1 MCGIIGY
8 VGENNAVPYLIR
20 GLKKLE
26 YRGYDSSGIAL
37 QKGGE
42 IFILKRQG
50 KIDALED
57 AVSPELFSFC
67 GIGHTRWATH
77 GKPSQKNAHPHLSRK
92 GIFAVVHNGI
102 IENSES
108 LKNLLTDEGYNFIS
122 DTDTEVI
129 AQLLERNY
137 QGDIKKCLRDT
148 VKSLEGSFAL
158 GIIHKD
164 YPKTIFCAK
173 KDNPLLVSFG
183 SNGGFV
189 FSDTV
194 AVSGCCEC
202 YYSLCDYEFAVV
214 STNGIS
220 FFDIDGKT
228 IEKAPKCICDK
239 GCDCEKAGYPH
250 YMLKEIYEQPEAL
263 KKTLGA
269 YLHRG
274 DIHFPLADMDISFV
288 RSIDRIHIVGCG
300 SAYHAGVYGKYIIE
314 ELTGINTVAEIASE
328 FRYGRVPL
336 TEKSLVVLISQ
347 SGETADTLAA
357 LRKAKEAGAKTLS
370 IINAHSSTMSE
381 ISDMII
387 YTEAGT
393 EVSVATTK
401 AYLCQNAV
409 LYLLG
414 VFIAKSL
421 GRLGEAE
428 YKSLLDDIASIDEKV
443 ESILGARSQIYA
455 VADNLKSA
463 EHIYFIGRNTDYA
476 LSLEGSLKLKE
487 ISYIH
492 CEAYPAGE
500 LKHGTISLIEKGTP
514 VVAVCLRND
523 ILRKTISGIKE
534 VKARGAKIIAITRE
548 EFREY
553 FDYDDTLVTIPCSV
567 SDMLSPILG
576 AVPLQ
581 LLSYHTA
588 VDKGCEVDK
597 PRNLAK
603 SVTVE

>member
-1 MCGIIGY
+1 M
-8 VGENNAVPYLIR
+8 
-20 GLKKLE
+20 KKL
-26 YRGYDSSGIAL
+26 
-37 QKGGE
+37 
-42 IFILKRQG
+42 
-50 KIDALED
+50 
-57 AVSPELFSFC
+57 
-67 GIGHTRWATH
+67 
-77 GKPSQKNAHPHLSRK
+77 
-92 GIFAVVHNGI
+92 AVV
-102 IENSES
+102 
-108 LKNLLTDEGYNFIS
+108 
-122 DTDTEVI
+122 
-129 AQLLERNY
+129 A
-137 QGDIKKCLRDT
+137 
-148 VKSLEGSFAL
+148 
-158 GIIHKD
+158 
-164 YPKTIFCAK
+164 
-173 KDNPLLVSFG
+173 FG
-183 SNGGFV
+183 GNGGFV

-202 YYSLCDYEFAVV
+202 YYSLCDYEFARV
-214 STNGIS
+214 SGDGIS
-220 FFDIDGKT
+220 FFDIDGRTIDKT
-228 IEKAPKCICDK
+228 PKCICDK
-239 GCDCEKAGYPH
+239 DCNCEKAGYPH

-263 KKTLGA
+263 KKTLCA
-269 YLHRG
+269 YISGG
-274 DIHFPLADMDISFV
+274 DIHFPLADMDESFV
-288 RSIDRIHIVGCG
+288 GNIDRIHIVGCG
-300 SAYHAGVYGKYIIE
+300 SAYHAGIYGKYIIE
-314 ELTGINTVAEIASE
+314 ELTGISTTAEIASE

-336 TEKSLVVLISQ
+336 SEKNLVVLISQ

-370 IINAHSSTMSE
+370 IINAHGSTMAE

-409 LYLLG
+409 LYILG
-414 VFIAKSL
+414 VFLSSSL
-421 GRLGEAE
+421 GRLSETE
-428 YKSLLDDIASIDEKV
+428 YKALIDNIASVAEKV
-443 ESILGARSQIYA
+443 ESTLGVRSQIYA
-455 VADNLKSA
+455 VADSLKSA

-514 VVAVCLRND
+514 VVAVCLRSD

-534 VKARGAKIIAITRE
+534 VKARGAKIIAITYE
-548 EFREY
+548 GWVDY
-553 FDYDDTLVTIPCSV
+553 FDVDDTLITIPCPV

-588 VDKGCEVDK
+588 VEKGCEVDK